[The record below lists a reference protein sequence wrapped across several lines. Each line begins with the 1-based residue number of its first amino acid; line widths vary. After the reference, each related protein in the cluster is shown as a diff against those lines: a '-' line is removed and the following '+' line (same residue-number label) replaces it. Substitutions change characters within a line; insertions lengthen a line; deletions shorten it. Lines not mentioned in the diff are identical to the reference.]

1 MQPEEITNYI
11 VKELGK
17 QHNPED
23 IAMALCEKTSM
34 TWSEAQQLV
43 RQVQVSHRQEII
55 ARQSPILIGLS
66 VASLL
71 LGLGLICAGV
81 MPLSQGV
88 VTRFAL
94 YAPVIGVAMCI

>member
-34 TWSEAQQLV
+34 TWSEAQQLC
-43 RQVQVSHRQEII
+43 QEV
-55 ARQSPILIGLS
+55 ARPASTQSFQGMVNSCISPSSDFDVILLATIQRMFQL
-66 VASLL
+66 AN
-71 LGLGLICAGV
+71 
-81 MPLSQGV
+81 Q
-88 VTRFAL
+88 
-94 YAPVIGVAMCI
+94 